1 MWITFD
7 IIIYGKWKRSIK
19 PAKLSIL
26 QSALDNELKEKHHTT
41 DAMHAYVDMKEEYFT
56 LRWWNFTTTCGK
68 CEGSEESNGT
78 WRLCIL
84 PTCASWKSFQ

>member
-56 LRWWNFTTTCGK
+56 FRWWKIYNCMWK
-68 CEGSEESNGT
+68 M
-78 WRLCIL
+78 WRQ
-84 PTCASWKSFQ
+84 WRK